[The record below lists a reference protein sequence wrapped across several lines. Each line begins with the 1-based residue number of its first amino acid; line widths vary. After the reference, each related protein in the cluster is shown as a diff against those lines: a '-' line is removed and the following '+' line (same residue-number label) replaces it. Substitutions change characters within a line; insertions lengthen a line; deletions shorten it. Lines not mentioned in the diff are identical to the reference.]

1 MLTIPGIVKRK
12 NRFHYRRRLPLEIAR
27 RLGRS
32 HVWKTLGTSDIHD
45 AVLRSK
51 LYDNVI
57 ITLTNI
63 AINVNVTI
71 NTLSNILDDGLNN
84 ALTIPI
90 TSDPLMGGLDTDY
103 QPYHP
108 TNMLLNIS
116 DKPLDQS
123 EGGERHLTSKAIQP
137 RCGTRLSDEVSF
149 KLLKGMVGVLGQVY
163 EPQGTSQAGSQIPP
177 LGGGLIDAPT
187 IKSLLGN
194 YVSEMSSESWTPKT
208 RIQNERTLSLFT
220 EFIGDK
226 PIAAVSRTDVSRFV
240 DEVLRKLPWTYGKSP
255 KDYGKRWSEL
265 VVEAPAR
272 GLSAKTIKRH
282 LTSLSGLFSWAE
294 GRGYIPQNS
303 NPVKG
308 LKVGGKKRRPRDE
321 RQAWTPGELRSY
333 FNSPQYTGHKPVQRA
348 KAGHTITKDA
358 RYWVPLIC
366 LFAGLRLE
374 EAAQLRVED
383 IEEIDGIWA
392 FSMRTG
398 EGRKLKS
405 KAAIRKVPLHPRL
418 IQLGLLDHWKA
429 QADLG
434 HTRVFP
440 DLSTGGPDERYGYK
454 LTQQLGTYRKQVGI
468 SRPGV
473 DLHSLRGNFATALH
487 DAGVPESIA
496 NELLGHENATMSY
509 SRYSK
514 GVSIKTL
521 AEAIGKIEFGV

>member
-1 MLTIPGIVKRK
+1 MLGIRSIVKRK

-27 RLGRS
+27 QLGRS
-32 HVWKTLGTSDIHD
+32 HVWKTLGTSDIRC
-45 AVLRSK
+45 AVLRSNLFDK
-51 LYDNVI
+51 VI
-57 ITLTNI
+57 LTLTNI
-63 AINVNVTI
+63 AINVNLNVSV
-71 NTLSNILDDGLNN
+71 LSKILDDGLNN
-84 ALTIPI
+84 ALTNPI
-90 TSDPLMGGLDTDY
+90 TSDLLMGDLGTMY
-103 QPYHP
+103 PPYHP
-108 TNMLLNIS
+108 TNTFLNIP
-116 DKPLDQS
+116 DEPHDQS
-123 EGGERHLTSKAIQP
+123 EGGEQHLTHKAVQP
-137 RCGTRLSDEVSF
+137 MCGTRLSDEQGYKF
-149 KLLKGMVGVLGQVY
+149 LKGVVGFLGQTH
-163 EPQGTSQAGSQIPP
+163 EPQGTSQTDIQFPP
-177 LGGGLIDAPT
+177 LGGRLIDGPT
-187 IKSLLGN
+187 IKNLLGN
-194 YVSEMSSESWTPKT
+194 YVSEMSSESWTPRT
-208 RIQNERTLSLFT
+208 RTQNERTLSLFT
-220 EFIGDK
+220 EFLGDK
-226 PIAAVSRTDVSRFV
+226 PIGAVSRTDVSRFV
-240 DEVLRKLPWTYGKSP
+240 DEVLRKLPRTYGKSP
-255 KDYGKRWSEL
+255 KDHSKRWSEL
-265 VVEAPAR
+265 VVENPTH
-272 GLSAKTIKRH
+272 GLSTKTIGRH
-282 LTSLSGLFSWAE
+282 LTSLSGLFTWAE
-294 GRGYIPQNS
+294 RRGYIPQNM

-308 LKVGGKKRRPRDE
+308 FKIGGKKRRPRDE

-358 RYWVPLIC
+358 RYWVPFIC

-392 FSMRTG
+392 FSIREG
-398 EGRKLKS
+398 EGRQLKS
-405 KAAIRKVPLHPRL
+405 KAAVRKVPLHPRL

-429 QADLG
+429 QVDLG

-440 DLSTGGPDERYGYK
+440 DLSAGGPDGRYGYK